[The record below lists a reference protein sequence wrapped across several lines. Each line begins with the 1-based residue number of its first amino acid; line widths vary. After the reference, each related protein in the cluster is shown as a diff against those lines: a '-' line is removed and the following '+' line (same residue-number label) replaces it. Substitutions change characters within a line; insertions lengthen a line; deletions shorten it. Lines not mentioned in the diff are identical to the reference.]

1 MFKGLS
7 FKFICHFYLLTPS
20 YNILYGEVKVI
31 KRSLITK
38 KERRMSNLFEQMEEE
53 SSSNI
58 ENLEQNDLTSVASL
72 AKKQKNQE
80 QKVKDLDTELKEA
93 KKELLRISDEEI
105 PNLMTETGLSSFKLD
120 DGSSLEIKNI
130 YGASILVAN
139 REKAYDWLRNHGHDD
154 IIKNK
159 VVATFGRGQEDDA
172 EIFMR
177 VAYDN
182 GVATDQE
189 SKIEPQTLKAWVKER
204 MEAGE
209 EFPMELFGAFI
220 GQRAIIKGG
229 KK

>member
-1 MFKGLS
+1 MNS
-7 FKFICHFYLLTPS
+7 I
-20 YNILYGEVKVI
+20 
-31 KRSLITK
+31 
-38 KERRMSNLFEQMEEE
+38 FEDMEEE
-53 SSSNI
+53 QSSNI
-58 ENLEQNDLTSVASL
+58 NNLEQDDLTSVASL

-80 QKVKDLDTELKEA
+80 QKGKDLEAELKEA

-105 PNLMTETGLSSFKLD
+105 PNLMTETGLASIKLD

-139 REKAYDWLRNHGHDD
+139 REKAYDWLREHGHDD

-172 EIFMR
+172 KVFMR

-209 EFPMELFGAFI
+209 EFPTELFGAFM

>member
-1 MFKGLS
+1 MLKWFCL
-7 FKFICHFYLLTPS
+7 KFIFHFYLLTAS
-20 YNILYGEVKVI
+20 YNILYAKVKII
-31 KRSLITK
+31 KRSLTTI
-38 KERRMSNLFEQMEEE
+38 EEQRMNDLFEDMEEQ
-53 SSSNI
+53 SSNI
-58 ENLEQNDLTSVASL
+58 ENLEQSDLTSVASL

-80 QKVKDLDTELKEA
+80 QKVKDLEAKLKEA

-105 PNLMTETGLSSFKLD
+105 PNLMSETGLSSLKLD
-120 DGSSLEIKNI
+120 DGSSLDIKNI

-139 REKAYDWLRNHGHDD
+139 REKAYDWLREHGHDD
-154 IIKNK
+154 IIKNR

-172 EIFMR
+172 KVFMR

-209 EFPMELFGAFI
+209 EFPTELFGAFM

>member
-1 MFKGLS
+1 M
-7 FKFICHFYLLTPS
+7 TAS
-20 YNILYGEVKVI
+20 YNILYAKVKII
-31 KRSLITK
+31 KRSLTTI
-38 KERRMSNLFEQMEEE
+38 EEQRMNDLFEDMEEQ
-53 SSSNI
+53 SSNI
-58 ENLEQNDLTSVASL
+58 ENLEQSDLTSVASL

-80 QKVKDLDTELKEA
+80 QKVKDLEAELKEA

-105 PNLMTETGLSSFKLD
+105 PNLMSETGLSSLKLD
-120 DGSSLEIKNI
+120 DGSSLDIKNI

-139 REKAYDWLRNHGHDD
+139 REKAYDWLREHGHDD
-154 IIKNK
+154 IIKNR

-172 EIFMR
+172 KVFMR

-204 MEAGE
+204 MVAGE
-209 EFPMELFGAFI
+209 EFPTELFGAFM

>member
-1 MFKGLS
+1 M
-7 FKFICHFYLLTPS
+7 TAS
-20 YNILYGEVKVI
+20 YNILYAKVKII
-31 KRSLITK
+31 KRSLTTI
-38 KERRMSNLFEQMEEE
+38 EEQRMNDLFEDMEEQ
-53 SSSNI
+53 SSNI
-58 ENLEQNDLTSVASL
+58 ENLEQSDLTSVASL

-80 QKVKDLDTELKEA
+80 QKVKDLEAELKEA

-105 PNLMTETGLSSFKLD
+105 PNLMSETGLSSLKLD
-120 DGSSLEIKNI
+120 DGSSLDIKNI

-139 REKAYDWLRNHGHDD
+139 REKAYDWLREHGHDD
-154 IIKNK
+154 IIKNR
-159 VVATFGRGQEDDA
+159 VVATFGRGQEDDSKV
-172 EIFMR
+172 FMR

-209 EFPMELFGAFI
+209 EFPTELFGAFM

>member
-1 MFKGLS
+1 MNS
-7 FKFICHFYLLTPS
+7 I
-20 YNILYGEVKVI
+20 
-31 KRSLITK
+31 
-38 KERRMSNLFEQMEEE
+38 FEDMEEE
-53 SSSNI
+53 QSSNI
-58 ENLEQNDLTSVASL
+58 NNLEQDDLTSVASL

-80 QKVKDLDTELKEA
+80 QKVKDLEAELKEA

-105 PNLMTETGLSSFKLD
+105 PNLMTETGLASIKLD

-139 REKAYDWLRNHGHDD
+139 REKAYDWLREHGHDD

-172 EIFMR
+172 KVFMR

-209 EFPMELFGAFI
+209 EFPTELFGAFM

-229 KK
+229 KNDNCRR

>member
-1 MFKGLS
+1 
-7 FKFICHFYLLTPS
+7 LTAS
-20 YNILYGEVKVI
+20 YNILYAKVKII
-31 KRSLITK
+31 KRSLTTI
-38 KERRMSNLFEQMEEE
+38 EEQRMNDLFEDMEEQ
-53 SSSNI
+53 SSNI
-58 ENLEQNDLTSVASL
+58 ENLEQSDLTSVASL

-80 QKVKDLDTELKEA
+80 QKVKDLEAKLKEA

-105 PNLMTETGLSSFKLD
+105 PNLMSETGLSSLKLD
-120 DGSSLEIKNI
+120 DGSSLDIKNI

-139 REKAYDWLRNHGHDD
+139 REKAYDWLREHGHDD
-154 IIKNK
+154 IIKNR

-172 EIFMR
+172 KVFMR

-209 EFPMELFGAFI
+209 EFPTELFGAFM

>member
-1 MFKGLS
+1 
-7 FKFICHFYLLTPS
+7 LTAS
-20 YNILYGEVKVI
+20 YNILYAKVKII
-31 KRSLITK
+31 KRSLTTI
-38 KERRMSNLFEQMEEE
+38 EEQRMNDLFKDMEEQ
-53 SSSNI
+53 SSNI
-58 ENLEQNDLTSVASL
+58 ENLEQSDLTSVASL

-80 QKVKDLDTELKEA
+80 QKVKDLEAELKEA

-105 PNLMTETGLSSFKLD
+105 PNLMSETGLSSLKLD
-120 DGSSLEIKNI
+120 DGSSLDIKNI

-139 REKAYDWLRNHGHDD
+139 REKAYDWLREHGHDD
-154 IIKNK
+154 IIKNR

-172 EIFMR
+172 KVFIR

-209 EFPMELFGAFI
+209 EFPTELFGAFM

>member
-1 MFKGLS
+1 M
-7 FKFICHFYLLTPS
+7 
-20 YNILYGEVKVI
+20 ND
-31 KRSLITK
+31 
-38 KERRMSNLFEQMEEE
+38 LFEDMEEQ
-53 SSSNI
+53 SSNI
-58 ENLEQNDLTSVASL
+58 ENLEQSDLTSVASL

-80 QKVKDLDTELKEA
+80 QKVKDLEAELKEA

-105 PNLMTETGLSSFKLD
+105 PNLMSETGLSSLKLD
-120 DGSSLEIKNI
+120 DGSSLDIKNI

-139 REKAYDWLRNHGHDD
+139 REKAYDWLREHGHDD
-154 IIKNK
+154 IIKNR

-172 EIFMR
+172 KVFMR

-209 EFPMELFGAFI
+209 EFPTELFGAFM

-229 KK
+229 KKCQRP

>member
-1 MFKGLS
+1 M
-7 FKFICHFYLLTPS
+7 TAS
-20 YNILYGEVKVI
+20 YNILYAKVKII
-31 KRSLITK
+31 KRSLTTI
-38 KERRMSNLFEQMEEE
+38 EEQRMNDLFEDMEEQ
-53 SSSNI
+53 SSNI
-58 ENLEQNDLTSVASL
+58 ENLEQSDLTSVASL

-80 QKVKDLDTELKEA
+80 QKVKDLEAELKEA

-105 PNLMTETGLSSFKLD
+105 PNLMSETGLSSLKLD
-120 DGSSLEIKNI
+120 DGSSLDIKNI

-139 REKAYDWLRNHGHDD
+139 REKAYDWLREHGHDD
-154 IIKNK
+154 IIKNR

-172 EIFMR
+172 KVFMR

-209 EFPMELFGAFI
+209 EFPTELFGAFM

>member
-1 MFKGLS
+1 MLKWFCL
-7 FKFICHFYLLTPS
+7 KFIFHFYLLTAS
-20 YNILYGEVKVI
+20 YNILYAKVKII
-31 KRSLITK
+31 KRSLTTI
-38 KERRMSNLFEQMEEE
+38 EEQRMNDLFEDMEEQ
-53 SSSNI
+53 SSNI
-58 ENLEQNDLTSVASL
+58 ENLEQSDLTSVASL

-80 QKVKDLDTELKEA
+80 QKVKDLEAELKEA

-105 PNLMTETGLSSFKLD
+105 PNLMSETGLSSLKLD
-120 DGSSLEIKNI
+120 DGSSLDIKNI

-139 REKAYDWLRNHGHDD
+139 REKAYDWLREHGHDD
-154 IIKNK
+154 IIKNR

-172 EIFMR
+172 KVFMR

-209 EFPMELFGAFI
+209 EFPTELFGAFM

>member
-1 MFKGLS
+1 M
-7 FKFICHFYLLTPS
+7 TAS
-20 YNILYGEVKVI
+20 YNILYAKVKII
-31 KRSLITK
+31 KRSLTTI
-38 KERRMSNLFEQMEEE
+38 EEQRMNDLFEDMEEQ
-53 SSSNI
+53 SSNI
-58 ENLEQNDLTSVASL
+58 ENLEQSDLTSVASL

-80 QKVKDLDTELKEA
+80 QKVKDLEAELKEA

-105 PNLMTETGLSSFKLD
+105 PNLMSETGLSSLKLD
-120 DGSSLEIKNI
+120 DGSSLDIKNI

-139 REKAYDWLRNHGHDD
+139 REKAYDWLREHGHDD
-154 IIKNK
+154 IIKNRG
-159 VVATFGRGQEDDA
+159 VATFGRGQEDDA
-172 EIFMR
+172 KVFMR

-209 EFPMELFGAFI
+209 EFPTELFGAFM

>member
-1 MFKGLS
+1 MLKWFCL
-7 FKFICHFYLLTPS
+7 KFIFHFYLLTAS
-20 YNILYGEVKVI
+20 YNILYAKVKII
-31 KRSLITK
+31 KRSLTTIE
-38 KERRMSNLFEQMEEE
+38 ERRMNDLFKDMEEQ
-53 SSSNI
+53 SSNI
-58 ENLEQNDLTSVASL
+58 ENLEQSDLTSVASL

-80 QKVKDLDTELKEA
+80 QKVKDLEAELKEA

-105 PNLMTETGLSSFKLD
+105 PNLMSETGLSSLKLD
-120 DGSSLEIKNI
+120 DGSSLDIKNI

-139 REKAYDWLRNHGHDD
+139 REKAYDWLREHGHDD
-154 IIKNK
+154 IIKNR

-172 EIFMR
+172 KVFIR

-209 EFPMELFGAFI
+209 EFPTELFGAFM

>member
-1 MFKGLS
+1 M
-7 FKFICHFYLLTPS
+7 TAS
-20 YNILYGEVKVI
+20 YNILYAKVKII
-31 KRSLITK
+31 KRSLTTI
-38 KERRMSNLFEQMEEE
+38 EEQRMNDLFEDMEEQ
-53 SSSNI
+53 SSNI
-58 ENLEQNDLTSVASL
+58 ENLEQSDLTSVASL

-80 QKVKDLDTELKEA
+80 QKVRDLEAELKEA

-105 PNLMTETGLSSFKLD
+105 PNLMSETGLSSLKLD
-120 DGSSLEIKNI
+120 DGSSLDIKNI

-139 REKAYDWLRNHGHDD
+139 REKAYDWLREHGHDD
-154 IIKNK
+154 IIKNR

-172 EIFMR
+172 KVFMR

-209 EFPMELFGAFI
+209 EFPTELFGAFM

>member
-1 MFKGLS
+1 M
-7 FKFICHFYLLTPS
+7 TAS
-20 YNILYGEVKVI
+20 YNILYAKVKII
-31 KRSLITK
+31 KRSLTTI
-38 KERRMSNLFEQMEEE
+38 EEQRMNDLFEDMEEQ
-53 SSSNI
+53 SSNI
-58 ENLEQNDLTSVASL
+58 ENLEQSDLTSVASL

-80 QKVKDLDTELKEA
+80 QKVKDLEAKLKEA

-105 PNLMTETGLSSFKLD
+105 PNLMSETGLSSLKLD
-120 DGSSLEIKNI
+120 DGSSLDIKNI

-139 REKAYDWLRNHGHDD
+139 REKAYDWLREHGHDD
-154 IIKNK
+154 IIKNR

-172 EIFMR
+172 KVFMR

-209 EFPMELFGAFI
+209 EFPTELFGAFM

>member
-1 MFKGLS
+1 MLKGFG
-7 FKFICHFYLLTPS
+7 FKFIFHFYLLTAS
-20 YNILYGEVKVI
+20 YNILYAKVKII
-31 KRSLITK
+31 KRSLTTIE
-38 KERRMSNLFEQMEEE
+38 ERRMNDLFEDMEEQ
-53 SSSNI
+53 SSNI
-58 ENLEQNDLTSVASL
+58 ENLEQSDLTSVASL

-80 QKVKDLDTELKEA
+80 QKVKDLEAELKEA

-105 PNLMTETGLSSFKLD
+105 PNLMSETGLSSLKLD
-120 DGSSLEIKNI
+120 DGSSLDIKNI

-139 REKAYDWLRNHGHDD
+139 REKAYDWLREHGHDD
-154 IIKNK
+154 IIKNR

-172 EIFMR
+172 KVFMR

-209 EFPMELFGAFI
+209 EFPTELFGAFM

>member
-1 MFKGLS
+1 MNK
-7 FKFICHFYLLTPS
+7 
-20 YNILYGEVKVI
+20 
-31 KRSLITK
+31 
-38 KERRMSNLFEQMEEE
+38 LFEEMEEE
-53 SSSNI
+53 QSSNI
-58 ENLEQNDLTSVASL
+58 ENLEQNDLTTVASL

-80 QKVKDLDTELKEA
+80 QKVKDLDAELKEA

-120 DGSSLEIKNI
+120 DGSSLEIKSI

-139 REKAYDWLRNHGHDD
+139 REKAYDWLRDHGHDD

-172 EIFMR
+172 KVFMR

>member
-1 MFKGLS
+1 M
-7 FKFICHFYLLTPS
+7 TAS
-20 YNILYGEVKVI
+20 YNILYAKVKII
-31 KRSLITK
+31 KRSLTTI
-38 KERRMSNLFEQMEEE
+38 EEQRMNDLFEDMEEQ
-53 SSSNI
+53 SSNI
-58 ENLEQNDLTSVASL
+58 ENLEQSDLTSVASL

-80 QKVKDLDTELKEA
+80 QKVKDLEAELKEA

-105 PNLMTETGLSSFKLD
+105 PNLMSETGLSSLKLD
-120 DGSSLEIKNI
+120 DGSSLDIKNI

-139 REKAYDWLRNHGHDD
+139 REKAYDWLREHGHDD
-154 IIKNK
+154 IIKNR

-172 EIFMR
+172 KVFMR

-189 SKIEPQTLKAWVKER
+189 SKIEPQNLKAWVKER
-204 MEAGE
+204 MEAGV
-209 EFPMELFGAFI
+209 EFPTELFGAFM

>member
-1 MFKGLS
+1 M
-7 FKFICHFYLLTPS
+7 TAS
-20 YNILYGEVKVI
+20 YNIIYAKVKII
-31 KRSLITK
+31 KRSLTTI
-38 KERRMSNLFEQMEEE
+38 EEQRMNDLFEDMEEQ
-53 SSSNI
+53 SSNI
-58 ENLEQNDLTSVASL
+58 ENLEQSDLTSVASL

-80 QKVKDLDTELKEA
+80 QKVKDLEAELKEA

-105 PNLMTETGLSSFKLD
+105 PNLMSETGLSSLKLD
-120 DGSSLEIKNI
+120 DGSSLDIKNI

-139 REKAYDWLRNHGHDD
+139 REKANDWLREHGHDD
-154 IIKNK
+154 IIKNR

-172 EIFMR
+172 KVFMR

-209 EFPMELFGAFI
+209 EFPTELFGAFM

>member
-1 MFKGLS
+1 MLKWFC
-7 FKFICHFYLLTPS
+7 FKFIFHFYLLTAS
-20 YNILYGEVKVI
+20 YNILYAKVKII
-31 KRSLITK
+31 KRSLTTI
-38 KERRMSNLFEQMEEE
+38 EEQRMNDLFEDMEEQ
-53 SSSNI
+53 SSNI
-58 ENLEQNDLTSVASL
+58 ENLEQSDLTSVASL

-80 QKVKDLDTELKEA
+80 QKVKDLEAELKEA

-105 PNLMTETGLSSFKLD
+105 PNLMSETGLSSLKLD
-120 DGSSLEIKNI
+120 DGSSLDIKNI

-139 REKAYDWLRNHGHDD
+139 REKAYDWLREHGHDD
-154 IIKNK
+154 IIKNR

-172 EIFMR
+172 KVFMR

-209 EFPMELFGAFI
+209 EFPTELFGAFM

>member
-1 MFKGLS
+1 M
-7 FKFICHFYLLTPS
+7 TAS
-20 YNILYGEVKVI
+20 YNILYAKVKII
-31 KRSLITK
+31 KRSLTTI
-38 KERRMSNLFEQMEEE
+38 EEQRMNDLFDDMEEQ
-53 SSSNI
+53 SSNI
-58 ENLEQNDLTSVASL
+58 ENLEQSDLTSVASL

-80 QKVKDLDTELKEA
+80 QKVKDLEAELKEA

-105 PNLMTETGLSSFKLD
+105 PNLMSETGLSSLKLD
-120 DGSSLEIKNI
+120 DGSSLDIKNI

-139 REKAYDWLRNHGHDD
+139 REKAYDWLREHGHDD
-154 IIKNK
+154 IIKNR

-172 EIFMR
+172 KVFMR

-209 EFPMELFGAFI
+209 EFPTELFGAFM

>member
-1 MFKGLS
+1 M
-7 FKFICHFYLLTPS
+7 TAS
-20 YNILYGEVKVI
+20 YNILYAKVKII
-31 KRSLITK
+31 KRSLTTI
-38 KERRMSNLFEQMEEE
+38 EEQRMNDLFKDMEEQ
-53 SSSNI
+53 SSNI
-58 ENLEQNDLTSVASL
+58 ENLEQSDLTSVASL

-80 QKVKDLDTELKEA
+80 QKVKDLEAELKEA

-105 PNLMTETGLSSFKLD
+105 PNLMSETGLSSLKLD
-120 DGSSLEIKNI
+120 DGSSLDIKNI

-139 REKAYDWLRNHGHDD
+139 REKAYDWLREHGHDD
-154 IIKNK
+154 IIKNR

-172 EIFMR
+172 KVFIR

-209 EFPMELFGAFI
+209 EFPTELFGAFM

>member
-1 MFKGLS
+1 
-7 FKFICHFYLLTPS
+7 LTAS
-20 YNILYGEVKVI
+20 YNILYAKVKII
-31 KRSLITK
+31 KRSLTTI
-38 KERRMSNLFEQMEEE
+38 EEQRMNDLFEDMEEQ
-53 SSSNI
+53 SSNI
-58 ENLEQNDLTSVASL
+58 ENLEQSDLTSVASL

-80 QKVKDLDTELKEA
+80 QKVKDLEAELKEA

-105 PNLMTETGLSSFKLD
+105 PNLMSETGLSSLKLD
-120 DGSSLEIKNI
+120 DGSSLDIKNI

-139 REKAYDWLRNHGHDD
+139 REKAYDWLREHGHDD
-154 IIKNK
+154 IIKNR

-172 EIFMR
+172 KVFMR

-209 EFPMELFGAFI
+209 EFPTELFGAFM

>member
-1 MFKGLS
+1 M
-7 FKFICHFYLLTPS
+7 
-20 YNILYGEVKVI
+20 
-31 KRSLITK
+31 
-38 KERRMSNLFEQMEEE
+38 
-53 SSSNI
+53 
-58 ENLEQNDLTSVASL
+58 

-80 QKVKDLDTELKEA
+80 QKVKDLEAELKEA

-105 PNLMTETGLSSFKLD
+105 PNLMTETGLASIKLD
-120 DGSSLEIKNI
+120 DGSSLESKNI

-139 REKAYDWLRNHGHDD
+139 REKAYDWLREHGHDD

-172 EIFMR
+172 KVFMR

-209 EFPMELFGAFI
+209 EFPTELFGAFM

>member
-1 MFKGLS
+1 MLKWFCL
-7 FKFICHFYLLTPS
+7 KFIFHFYLLTAS
-20 YNILYGEVKVI
+20 YNILYAKVKII
-31 KRSLITK
+31 KRSLTTI
-38 KERRMSNLFEQMEEE
+38 EEQRMNDLFKDMEEQ
-53 SSSNI
+53 SSNI
-58 ENLEQNDLTSVASL
+58 ENLEQSDLTSVASL

-80 QKVKDLDTELKEA
+80 QKVKDLEAELKEA

-105 PNLMTETGLSSFKLD
+105 PNLMSETGLSSLKLD
-120 DGSSLEIKNI
+120 DGSSLDIKNI

-139 REKAYDWLRNHGHDD
+139 REKAYDWLREHGHDD
-154 IIKNK
+154 IIKNR

-172 EIFMR
+172 KVFIR

-209 EFPMELFGAFI
+209 EFPTELFGAFM

>member
-1 MFKGLS
+1 M
-7 FKFICHFYLLTPS
+7 TAS
-20 YNILYGEVKVI
+20 YNILYAKVKII
-31 KRSLITK
+31 KRSLTTI
-38 KERRMSNLFEQMEEE
+38 EEPRRNDLFEDMEEQ
-53 SSSNI
+53 SSNI
-58 ENLEQNDLTSVASL
+58 ENLEQNDLTTVASL

-80 QKVKDLDTELKEA
+80 QKVKDLEAELKEA

-105 PNLMTETGLSSFKLD
+105 PNLMSETGLSSLKLD
-120 DGSSLEIKNI
+120 DGSSLDIKNI

-139 REKAYDWLRNHGHDD
+139 REKAYDWLREHGHDD
-154 IIKNK
+154 IIKNR

-172 EIFMR
+172 KVFMR

-209 EFPMELFGAFI
+209 EFPTELFGAFM

>member
-1 MFKGLS
+1 MNS
-7 FKFICHFYLLTPS
+7 I
-20 YNILYGEVKVI
+20 
-31 KRSLITK
+31 
-38 KERRMSNLFEQMEEE
+38 FEDMEEE
-53 SSSNI
+53 QSSNI
-58 ENLEQNDLTSVASL
+58 NNLEQDDLTSVASL

-80 QKVKDLDTELKEA
+80 QKVKDLEAELKEA

-105 PNLMTETGLSSFKLD
+105 PNLMTETGLASIKLD

-139 REKAYDWLRNHGHDD
+139 REKAYDWLREHGHDD

-172 EIFMR
+172 KVFMR

-209 EFPMELFGAFI
+209 EFPTELFGAFM

-229 KK
+229 SRRRVGYQ

>member
-1 MFKGLS
+1 MNK
-7 FKFICHFYLLTPS
+7 
-20 YNILYGEVKVI
+20 
-31 KRSLITK
+31 
-38 KERRMSNLFEQMEEE
+38 LFEEMEEE
-53 SSSNI
+53 QSSNI
-58 ENLEQNDLTSVASL
+58 ENLEQNDLTTVASL

-139 REKAYDWLRNHGHDD
+139 REKAYDWLRDHGHDD

-172 EIFMR
+172 KVFMR

-209 EFPMELFGAFI
+209 EFPMELFGAFS

-229 KK
+229 KKCRLL

>member
-1 MFKGLS
+1 M
-7 FKFICHFYLLTPS
+7 TAS
-20 YNILYGEVKVI
+20 YNILYAKVKII
-31 KRSLITK
+31 KRSLTTI
-38 KERRMSNLFEQMEEE
+38 EEQRMNDLFKDMEEQ
-53 SSSNI
+53 SSNI
-58 ENLEQNDLTSVASL
+58 ENLEQSDLTSVASL

-80 QKVKDLDTELKEA
+80 QKVKDLEAELKEA

-105 PNLMTETGLSSFKLD
+105 PNLMSETGLSSLKLD
-120 DGSSLEIKNI
+120 DGSSLDIKNI

-139 REKAYDWLRNHGHDD
+139 REKAYDWLREHGHDD
-154 IIKNK
+154 IIKNR
-159 VVATFGRGQEDDA
+159 VVATFGRGQEDDSKVF
-172 EIFMR
+172 IR

-209 EFPMELFGAFI
+209 EFPTELFGAFM

>member
-1 MFKGLS
+1 M
-7 FKFICHFYLLTPS
+7 TAS
-20 YNILYGEVKVI
+20 YNILYAKVKII
-31 KRSLITK
+31 KRSLTTI
-38 KERRMSNLFEQMEEE
+38 EEQRMNDLFEDMEEQ
-53 SSSNI
+53 SSNI
-58 ENLEQNDLTSVASL
+58 ENLEQSDLTSVASL

-80 QKVKDLDTELKEA
+80 QKVKDLEAELKEA
-93 KKELLRISDEEI
+93 KKELLLISDEEI
-105 PNLMTETGLSSFKLD
+105 PNLMSETGLSSLKLD
-120 DGSSLEIKNI
+120 DGSSLDIKNI

-139 REKAYDWLRNHGHDD
+139 REKAYDWLREHGHDD
-154 IIKNK
+154 IIKNR

-172 EIFMR
+172 KVFMR

-209 EFPMELFGAFI
+209 EFPTELFGAFM